1 MPSPDAPRPR
11 EHVAAFFKTR
21 AFFLDTVVPF
31 ITEGLAAGERVIA
44 IATHVHWN
52 AIAERLEHAGV
63 PYGRAAQEGRLILLD
78 ADAILEQITVD
89 GRAMAEEFGKVLEP
103 LLASPGRCRIYGEL
117 VSLLTQHGDVDAAV
131 AIEKLG
137 HEIAQ
142 RLGID
147 VLCSYRSDGGYQ
159 LTADDIARIEAA
171 HHRNSREPGHRTN
184 DATHRERPLVLI
196 ADDFSDALEMYG
208 EYLRFLGFGV
218 VLAGDGEEA
227 VRLAREHEPD
237 IVLMDVRMPR
247 MTGTAA
253 LRTLR
258 KEPRFERVP
267 IIALTAHAL
276 ESERDAIL
284 GDGFDGVISKPC
296 LPDDLVA
303 TVRRT
308 LASVPSGN

>member
-11 EHVAAFFKTR
+11 EHVAAFFQTR
-21 AFFLDTVVPF
+21 AFFLDTVTPF

-44 IATHVHWN
+44 IATHAHWN
-52 AIAERLEHAGV
+52 AIAERLERDGV
-63 PYGRAAQEGRLILLD
+63 PHGRAAQDGRLILLD

-89 GRAMAEEFGKVLEP
+89 GRARAEEFGKVLEP
-103 LLASPGRCRIYGEL
+103 LLASPARCRIYGEL

-131 AIEKLG
+131 AIEELG

-147 VLCSYRSDGGYQ
+147 VLCGYQTARGYQ
-159 LTADDIARIEAA
+159 LTSDDVARLEAA
-171 HHRNSREPGHRTN
+171 HHRSSLERGHRPSS
-184 DATHRERPLVLI
+184 ATQPERPLVLI

-218 VLAGDGEEA
+218 LLAADGEEA
-227 VRLAREHEPD
+227 VRLAHEHEPD
-237 IVLMDVRMPR
+237 IILMDVRMPR

-258 KEPRFERVP
+258 KDPRFERVP

-284 GDGFDGVISKPC
+284 ADGFDGVISKPC

-308 LASVPSGN
+308 LASVPSAH